1 MASTEY
7 RPTTAGRAAMPSR
20 APLEVAPPPILAK
33 VDGLLKEGKDADA
46 IRLAYTTV
54 IEDVRRAFGLKLP
67 RQWTHREFIAK
78 NLRPDMGYLVVLL
91 PRLYALY
98 EPVRY
103 GRPGPTSGATLME
116 LLNALYKEPALRRLS
131 WTIGADSTPV
141 GRGAAPRARSSTP
154 LGGTGSG

>member
-1 MASTEY
+1 
-7 RPTTAGRAAMPSR
+7 MPSR

-33 VDGLLKEGKDADA
+33 VDGLLKEGKDSEA
-46 IRLAYTTV
+46 ILLAYTTV
-54 IEDVRRAFGLKLP
+54 IEDVRRAFGLQLP

-78 NLRPDMGYLVVLL
+78 YLRPDMGYLVVLL

-103 GRPGPTSGATLME
+103 GRPAPASATTLTE
-116 LLNALYKEPALRRLS
+116 VLNALYKEPALRRLS

-141 GRGAAPRARSSTP
+141 GRGAAPRSRYSSAASK
-154 LGGTGSG
+154 TGAG